1 MFQLNLYQF
10 LHGYSTG
17 VCTQI
22 IQFISGICLRHVP
35 NVQGYFDGLL
45 GDARQRTRYPWMEL
59 HYRLELEYKQ
69 CMWTQIML
77 YTKLPKTRVNTVGI
91 LKY

>member
-1 MFQLNLYQF
+1 MVQLNLYQF

-22 IQFISGICLRHVP
+22 IQFISGIRLRHVP

-45 GDARQRTRYPWMEL
+45 AMPDNVP
-59 HYRLELEYKQ
+59 
-69 CMWTQIML
+69 
-77 YTKLPKTRVNTVGI
+77 GI
-91 LKY
+91 REWNSTIDSS